1 MPDYFFDT
9 SVLVAYFKNED
20 SRSAALVEAVI
31 NGQATA
37 AISAIT
43 IAELWAVK
51 QQDVQA
57 RRRQQAVLQLMQS
70 VPVDTPVAERG
81 GLIRQ
86 IHDLQLPDALVAACC
101 QVVGGRFF
109 SKDPH
114 FRRMLDQHEIIGEI
128 YP

>member
-20 SRSAALVEAVI
+20 ARSTALVEAVI

-51 QQDVQA
+51 QQDVSA
-57 RRRQQAVLQLMQS
+57 HRRQQAVIRLMKA
-70 VPVDTPVAERG
+70 VPVNTSVAKRG
-81 GLIRQ
+81 GIIRQ
-86 IHDLQLPDALVAACC
+86 IHGLTLPDALVAACC
-101 QVVGGRFF
+101 QVVGGHFF

-114 FRRMLDQHEIIGEI
+114 FRRVLDQHEITGEV
-128 YP
+128 YG